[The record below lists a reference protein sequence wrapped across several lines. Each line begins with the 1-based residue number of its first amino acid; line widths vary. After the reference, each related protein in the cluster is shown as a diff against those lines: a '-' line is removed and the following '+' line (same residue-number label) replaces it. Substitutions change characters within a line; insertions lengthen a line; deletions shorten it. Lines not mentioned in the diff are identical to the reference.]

1 VERYEPAMSFDEDVA
16 RSYDKGR
23 RGDEDA
29 AVAFL
34 SDAAKG

>member
-1 VERYEPAMSFDEDVA
+1 MKDYEPDLSFDEDTA
-16 RSYDKGR
+16 ASYDDEP

-34 SDAAKG
+34 